1 MTFQELMDCRNDGD
15 IKSNQFV
22 YGKILELAKDKN
34 LIPVIGAGLSV
45 WVDYPGWGA
54 LLRSYAAQLRVETTV
69 EAHLKHW
76 RYDEAAEVLK
86 AACRTEEWEAILK
99 SNFDPGKISE
109 KLCERPGY
117 QLLLPKI
124 FPGLVLTTNFDKCLE
139 RLYHDPI
146 GVNPS
151 DIFQADLVERA
162 RRDGRHLL
170 IKLHGDIEHHEKM
183 VLTKSAYDEYYGG
196 DPLAPDLTKPL
207 PAFLAAQVKNRPL
220 LFLGCSLH
228 QDRTCAVLRA
238 CVGNGD
244 NYALL
249 EMPNEK
255 EFEQRDRE
263 LQEMGINPIWY
274 PAGQHNEALT
284 AFFTQLA
291 ADCRLRERTAV
302 GAPVYPLVGRD
313 EVVEELCTHFTGL
326 NPEPRWVT
334 GVAGIGKTEVCR
346 EVLRR
351 LAVRHPD
358 FSMPMVDCTDAKTL
372 EQFYAAI
379 VRTLNVEV
387 PAHEAAAPGEFLARY
402 IAQKCDGVYF
412 DNFEDPWR
420 GTAGEDRQK
429 LMSWLQGLREGGLAL
444 LFSTQDDLPRVLGQ
458 GVKLTELDSG
468 AADAMTMAEEDF
480 WELDSVKLFTS
491 IYGYVDRAEL
501 LYLRKLIRQMEGHP
515 LAVVLTAVQ
524 AREKKVRGLRAVV
537 DRWDAAQVVYRG
549 NRRHTSLAKA
559 LALVWEAV
567 KDDSAAGF
575 YWALQST
582 AVQPIPQ
589 DARKVPDRITRLNF
603 HDLLLQDGEQ
613 SGMDHLQTGSLIR
626 REEAGVSMLLPI
638 KKQLSS
644 LLPQWQEI
652 KVKAVHRWAAAL
664 TALMDLADEGG
675 NPARTEAHSLAIE
688 LMPQVCHVLEMLA
701 APEYDGIDPMCR
713 LLAAA
718 GNHYQY
724 DLSSLKTLQMLA
736 GSGALDDHPRSC
748 AIAYEYTGDLLC
760 RLGDLDKA
768 LSAYD
773 EAEKLY
779 RKQQDDL
786 GLANTIQSRG
796 DLLRWLG
803 EVEKALS
810 AYDEAEKLFRKE
822 QNDLGLANTIKYR
835 GNLLLRLGDLDKA
848 QLAYDEAE
856 KLYRKEQDDLGLANT
871 IKFRGD
877 LLSRLGEVEKALSAY
892 DEAEKLYRK
901 EQADL
906 GLANT
911 LQSRGDLF
919 LTGDW
924 YREALEQYRSACG
937 LYRKLREPIGWGYTL
952 ADQYRCLVHEGLH
965 QEAVAVCRELEEL
978 LPRLTPDVQSYCKSA
993 LSLGEKGSGGF
1004 WKRLSGALKAM
1015 FRGRKT

>member
-249 EMPNEK
+249 EMPDEK

-263 LQEMGINPIWY
+263 LLEMGINPIWY

-302 GAPVYPLVGRD
+302 DAPVYPLVGRD

-351 LAVRHPD
+351 LADRYPD

-420 GTAGEDRQK
+420 GTAGEDRKK
-429 LMSWLQGLREGGLAL
+429 LMSWLQGLREGRVAL
-444 LFSTQDDLPRVLGQ
+444 LFSTQDELPRVLGR

-468 AADAMTMAEEDF
+468 ASGAMTMAEEDF
-480 WELDSVKLFTS
+480 RELDSVKLFTS
-491 IYGYVDRAEL
+491 IYGDVDSAEL
-501 LYLRKLIRQMEGHP
+501 PYLQKLIRQMEGHP

-524 AREKKVRGLRAVV
+524 AREKVLGLRAVV

-559 LALVWEAV
+559 LALVWEEVKADPAAV
-567 KDDSAAGF
+567 F

-589 DARKVPDRITRLNF
+589 DARKVPEQITHLNF
-603 HDLLLQDGEQ
+603 HDLLLQDGEHD
-613 SGMDHLQTGSLIR
+613 GIDHLQTGSLIR

-664 TALMDLADEGG
+664 TVLMDLADEGG

-688 LMPQVCHVLEMLA
+688 LMPQVCHVLETLA
-701 APEYDGIDPMCR
+701 APEYDGIEPLCR
-713 LLAAA
+713 LLSEA

-736 GSGALDDHPRSC
+736 GSGALDNHPRFC
-748 AIAYEYTGDLLC
+748 AIAYKYTGDLL
-760 RLGDLDKA
+760 R
-768 LSAYD
+768 
-773 EAEKLY
+773 
-779 RKQQDDL
+779 
-786 GLANTIQSRG
+786 
-796 DLLRWLG
+796 
-803 EVEKALS
+803 
-810 AYDEAEKLFRKE
+810 
-822 QNDLGLANTIKYR
+822 
-835 GNLLLRLGDLDKA
+835 
-848 QLAYDEAE
+848 
-856 KLYRKEQDDLGLANT
+856 
-871 IKFRGD
+871 
-877 LLSRLGEVEKALSAY
+877 RLGEVEKALSAY

-911 LQSRGDLF
+911 IQSRGDLLSRLGEVEKALSAYDEAEKLYRKEQDDLGLANTLQSRGDLF
-919 LTGDW
+919 LTGDR
-924 YREALEQYRSACG
+924 YREALEQYRRACG
-937 LYRKLREPIGWGYTL
+937 LYRKLREPMGLGYAL

-965 QEAVAVCRELEEL
+965 QEAVAVRRELEEL

-993 LSLGEKGSGGF
+993 LSEGEKGSGGF
-1004 WKRLSGALKAM
+1004 WKRLFGSLKALV
-1015 FRGRKT
+1015 RGRKT

>member
-139 RLYHDPI
+139 HLYHDPI

-263 LQEMGINPIWY
+263 LLEMGINPIWY
-274 PAGQHNEALT
+274 PASKHNEALT

-291 ADCRLRERTAV
+291 ADCGLRERTAV
-302 GAPVYPLVGRD
+302 DVPVYPLVGRD
-313 EVVEELCTHFTGL
+313 EVVKELCAHFSGQ

-358 FSMPMVDCTDAKTL
+358 FSMPMVDCTDVKTL

-387 PAHEAAAPGEFLARY
+387 PAHEAAAPGEFLVRY

-468 AADAMTMAEEDF
+468 AAGAMTMAEEDF
-480 WELDSVKLFTS
+480 RELDSVKLFTS
-491 IYGYVDRAEL
+491 IYGDVDCAEL
-501 LYLRKLIRQMEGHP
+501 PYLRKLIRQMEGHP

-524 AREKKVRGLRAVV
+524 AREKVLGLRAVV

-626 REEAGVSMLLPI
+626 WEEAGVSMLLPI

-748 AIAYEYTGDLLC
+748 AIAYEYTGDLL
-760 RLGDLDKA
+760 
-768 LSAYD
+768 
-773 EAEKLY
+773 
-779 RKQQDDL
+779 
-786 GLANTIQSRG
+786 
-796 DLLRWLG
+796 
-803 EVEKALS
+803 
-810 AYDEAEKLFRKE
+810 
-822 QNDLGLANTIKYR
+822 
-835 GNLLLRLGDLDKA
+835 
-848 QLAYDEAE
+848 
-856 KLYRKEQDDLGLANT
+856 
-871 IKFRGD
+871 
-877 LLSRLGEVEKALSAY
+877 SRLGEVEKALSAY
-892 DEAEKLYRK
+892 AEAEKLYRK

-911 LQSRGDLF
+911 LLSRGDLLHRLGDLDEALSAYAVAEKLYSKEQDDLGLANTLLSRGDLF
-919 LTGDW
+919 RRGDR
-924 YREALEQYRSACG
+924 YREALEQYCSACV
-937 LYRKLREPIGWGYTL
+937 LYRKLREPMGLGYAL

-965 QEAVAVCRELEEL
+965 QEAVAVRRELEEL
-978 LPRLTPDVQSYCKSA
+978 LPRLVPDVQSYCKSA

-1004 WKRLSGALKAM
+1004 WKRLFGALKVLFRALKAM
-1015 FRGRKT
+1015 FRGRKP

>member
-22 YGKILELAKDKN
+22 YGKILKLAKDKN

-45 WVDYPGWGA
+45 WVGYPGWGA
-54 LLRSYAAQLRVETTV
+54 LLRSYAAQLRVAPAV
-69 EAHLKHW
+69 EEHLKHW

-86 AACRTEEWEAILK
+86 AACRTEEWEYILK

-139 RLYHDPI
+139 HLYHDPI

-183 VLTKSAYDEYYGG
+183 VLTKSAYDKYYGN

-249 EMPNEK
+249 EMPDEK

-263 LQEMGINPIWY
+263 LLEMGINPIWY

-313 EVVEELCTHFTGL
+313 DVVEELCAHFSGQ

-429 LMSWLQGLREGGLAL
+429 LMSWLQGLCEGRLAL
-444 LFSTQDDLPRVLGQ
+444 LFSTQDELPRVLGQ

-480 WELDSVKLFTS
+480 RELDSVKLFTG
-491 IYGYVDRAEL
+491 IYGDVDRAEL
-501 LYLRKLIRQMEGHP
+501 PYLRKLIRQMEGHP

-524 AREKKVRGLRAVV
+524 AREKVRGLRAVV

-567 KDDSAAGF
+567 KDDSAAVF

-589 DARKVPDRITRLNF
+589 DARRVPDRITHLNF
-603 HDLLLQDGEQ
+603 HDLLLQDGEHD
-613 SGMDHLQTGSLIR
+613 GIDHLQTGSLIR
-626 REEAGVSMLLPI
+626 REETGVSMLLPI

-664 TALMDLADEGG
+664 TVLMHLADEGG
-675 NPARTEAHSLAIE
+675 NPACTEAHSLAIE
-688 LMPQVCHVLEMLA
+688 LMPQVCHVLETLA
-701 APEYDGIDPMCR
+701 APEYDGIDPLCR
-713 LLAAA
+713 LLSAA

-724 DLSSLKTLQMLA
+724 DLSSLKTLQMLT
-736 GSGALDDHPRSC
+736 GSGGLDNHPRFC
-748 AIAYEYTGDLLC
+748 AIAYKYTGDLL
-760 RLGDLDKA
+760 R
-768 LSAYD
+768 
-773 EAEKLY
+773 
-779 RKQQDDL
+779 
-786 GLANTIQSRG
+786 
-796 DLLRWLG
+796 
-803 EVEKALS
+803 
-810 AYDEAEKLFRKE
+810 
-822 QNDLGLANTIKYR
+822 
-835 GNLLLRLGDLDKA
+835 
-848 QLAYDEAE
+848 
-856 KLYRKEQDDLGLANT
+856 
-871 IKFRGD
+871 
-877 LLSRLGEVEKALSAY
+877 RLGEVEKALSAY
-892 DEAEKLYRK
+892 AEAEKLYRK
-901 EQADL
+901 VQSDL
-906 GLANT
+906 GLANI

-919 LTGDW
+919 LRGDR
-924 YREALEQYRSACG
+924 YREALEQYRRACV
-937 LYRKLREPIGWGYTL
+937 LYRKESEPMGLGYAL

-965 QEAVAVCRELEEL
+965 QEAVAVRRELEEL

-993 LSLGEKGSGGF
+993 LSEGEKGSGGF
-1004 WKRLSGALKAM
+1004 WKRLFEALKAL

>member
-45 WVDYPGWGA
+45 WVGYPGWGA
-54 LLRSYAAQLRVETTV
+54 LLRSYAAQLRVAPAV
-69 EAHLKHW
+69 EEHLKHW
-76 RYDEAAEVLK
+76 CYDEAAEVLK
-86 AACRTEEWEAILK
+86 AACRTEEWEYILK

-139 RLYHDPI
+139 HLYHDPI

-302 GAPVYPLVGRD
+302 DAPVYPLVGRD
-313 EVVEELCTHFTGL
+313 EVVEELCTHFTGP

-379 VRTLNVEV
+379 VRALNVEV

-664 TALMDLADEGG
+664 TVLMDLADEGG

-688 LMPQVCHVLEMLA
+688 LMPQVCHVLETLA

-779 RKQQDDL
+779 RKEQDDL

-796 DLLRWLG
+796 DLLR
-803 EVEKALS
+803 
-810 AYDEAEKLFRKE
+810 
-822 QNDLGLANTIKYR
+822 
-835 GNLLLRLGDLDKA
+835 
-848 QLAYDEAE
+848 
-856 KLYRKEQDDLGLANT
+856 
-871 IKFRGD
+871 
-877 LLSRLGEVEKALSAY
+877 RLGEVEKALSAY

-993 LSLGEKGSGGF
+993 LSEGEKGSGGF
-1004 WKRLSGALKAM
+1004 WKRLSGVLKAL